1 MPHPTS
7 SWLAFGAVVVLLL
20 GLELGVVSRVRTPT
34 IRQAAWWSVVV
45 IASAAMFGVVLFV
58 TEGHSAALQFA
69 TGYVVEFSLSV
80 DNLLVFIM
88 ILQYFAVPP
97 ALQPVALKWGILGA
111 IVMRGV
117 MIGGGA
123 VVLRELEWVI
133 YLLGALLI
141 ITGVKM
147 LARPME
153 GTVRVESNPLLRAAR
168 RVLPISE
175 DFAGPAFVVRQAGKL
190 VATPLLLVVL
200 AVEWTDLMFATDS
213 IPAIFAI
220 TRDPFLIYTSNIL
233 AIVGLRALFFVLAAM
248 IGRFAYLSVGVGTVL
263 ILVGG
268 KMLAAHWLTV
278 PTGVTLI
285 VVVLVLGVSA
295 VASTAVEKRR

>member
-1 MPHPTS
+1 MHHPAA
-7 SWLAFGAVVVLLL
+7 SWLAFGSVVLLLL
-20 GLELGVVSRVRTPT
+20 GLELGVISRVRTPT
-34 IRQAAWWSVVV
+34 IGQAAWWSVVV
-45 IASAAMFGVVLFV
+45 IACAAIFGAVLFAI
-58 TEGHSAALQFA
+58 EGHPAALQFA

-97 ALQPVALKWGILGA
+97 PLQSVALKWGILGA
-111 IVMRGV
+111 IVMRGL

-123 VVLRELEWVI
+123 AVLRELEWVI

-141 ITGVKM
+141 ITGIKM
-147 LARPME
+147 LARPVE
-153 GTVRVESNPLLRAAR
+153 ATVRVESNPLLRAAR
-168 RVLPISE
+168 RVLPLSE
-175 DFAGPAFVVRQAGKL
+175 DFAGSAFFVRHAGKL

-233 AIVGLRALFFVLAAM
+233 AVVGLRALYFVLAAM
-248 IGRFAYLSVGVGTVL
+248 IGRFAYLGVGVGTVL

-278 PTGVTLI
+278 PTGATLLG
-285 VVVLVLGVSA
+285 VVLVLGMSVI
-295 VASTAVEKRR
+295 ASLIAEKRR

>member
-1 MPHPTS
+1 MHHPAA
-7 SWLAFGAVVVLLL
+7 SWLAFGAVMVLLL
-20 GLELGVVSRVRTPT
+20 GMELGVISRDRTPT
-34 IRQAAWWSVVV
+34 IRQAAWWSAVV
-45 IASAAMFGVVLFV
+45 IAFAAIFGAVLFAI
-58 TEGHSAALQFA
+58 EGHAAALQFA

-97 ALQPVALKWGILGA
+97 ALHPVALKWGILGA
-111 IVMRGV
+111 IVMRGL

-141 ITGVKM
+141 ITGIRM
-147 LARPME
+147 LARPVE
-153 GTVRVESNPLLRAAR
+153 VTVRVESNPLLRAAR
-168 RVLPISE
+168 RVLPLSD
-175 DFAGPAFVVRQAGKL
+175 DFSGPAFFVRHAGKL

-200 AVEWTDLMFATDS
+200 AIEWTDLMFATDS

-233 AIVGLRALFFVLAAM
+233 AIVGLRALYFVLAAM
-248 IGRFAYLSVGVGTVL
+248 IGRFAYLGVGVGTVL

-268 KMLAAHWLTV
+268 KMLAGHWLTV
-278 PTGVTLI
+278 PTGVTLLG
-285 VVVLVLGVSA
+285 VVLVLGVSV
-295 VASTAVEKRR
+295 VASLIAEKRR